1 MICWQQIKGIKK
13 SILNLKTSWQ
23 GTQNDP
29 IGNYF
34 WEYLNIS
41 QRAFKDSLMQY
52 HEKKEIC
59 LE

>member
-1 MICWQQIKGIKK
+1 MLAANKRYKEKHFK
-13 SILNLKTSWQ
+13 SENILARK
-23 GTQNDP
+23 TQNDP